1 MQMCVDALQR
11 TSSCSSSHAATE
23 ALQKRIA
30 ELAPTTNNAHHFSSS
45 GATHPANAAA
55 SAAACAVHDGWI
67 GPAEPCALKQPLA
80 RGSRPTLGSPTAA
93 APWVRK
99 EPWGGTEVEW
109 GMRKGFG
116 WEAGKEWGEHEGPG
130 WGTEVEWGVRREGE
144 GGEADWGA
152 RRGSRD
158 GGGSKIEESW
168 ASAWPRGLFEE
179 SADSYSSSLSATHSP
194 PPAAAAAAAA
204 SAEGAPAAAAS
215 VESGCSGMKREVR
228 CPSFYADASQLA
240 LSCEYRHGN
249 VRYGERVRVS
259 GLLEAYWIACVFI
272 VLRECGCRST
282 CSELLVEAWGT

>member
-99 EPWGGTEVEW
+99 EPWG
-109 GMRKGFG
+109 
-116 WEAGKEWGEHEGPG
+116 
-130 WGTEVEWGVRREGE
+130 GTEVEWGVRREGE